1 MGASRRIE
9 SHPGGSHAVVT
20 LLHHTSQSHSHTPIA
35 SGPHSSGCPQWTLS
49 SPPVF
54 DSKAAE
60 GSSTLWSGDSF
71 RIREEKIFLKVYN
84 ICYNACDPVWRLFD
98 VFAVQA
104 GINLVSIDQW
114 SGEIKYCVLIMSSVH
129 CVQQQR
135 GVYKYYC
142 RRYEWE
148 EQMGT
153 IWPLTIQ

>member
-1 MGASRRIE
+1 MDYGDVFKVLVHEVLIGQISKNNSA
-9 SHPGGSHAVVT
+9 
-20 LLHHTSQSHSHTPIA
+20 
-35 SGPHSSGCPQWTLS
+35 GCPQWTLS

-104 GINLVSIDQW
+104 GINLVSIDQ
-114 SGEIKYCVLIMSSVH
+114 
-129 CVQQQR
+129 
-135 GVYKYYC
+135 
-142 RRYEWE
+142 
-148 EQMGT
+148 
-153 IWPLTIQ
+153 